1 MDDFASA
8 AMVRVLMHGMTA
20 LGLPLPATATA
31 PPVGTAQVPL
41 DLKRTLVAA
50 AVAQRGLA
58 CLPRLGRGVLA
69 FPDDPTHRALT
80 AARDGLEVLVRWQRL
95 ERYVHSAHRTE
106 LEVLGDA
113 RVALRH
119 VSVRRGEAPS
129 AAEDL
134 VVIGVLAALL
144 EAIGLEAPRAT
155 IDGVDVLA
163 AIDGDEAAHET
174 MLQRLAGAGRTGGW
188 TLHWNTTATA
198 ASRRPAPA
206 AAVTAP
212 GGQAAPLD
220 LCEALPWPDVA
231 RRCARDALA
240 DPLRPRTLGE
250 AASALGMSTRG
261 LQRLLAAAGLTWST
275 VMAEARVR
283 SASWWLLETVRPIA
297 EIGFLAGYSDQAHFT
312 RDFGR
317 RVGLPP
323 GRYRSE
329 FTPRSTPPR

>member
-8 AMVRVLMHGMTA
+8 AMVRVLMHGMSA
-20 LGLPLPATATA
+20 LGLPLPATATV
-31 PPVGTAQVPL
+31 PPVGTAQVAL
-41 DLKRTLVAA
+41 DLKRTLVTA
-50 AVAQRGLA
+50 AVAQCGLA

-80 AARDGLEVLVRWQRL
+80 AARDGLEVLLRWQRL

-113 RVALRH
+113 RVAVRH
-119 VSVRRGEAPS
+119 VSVRPGEAPS

-144 EAIGLEAPRAT
+144 EAIGLDAPRAT

-163 AIDGDEAAHET
+163 AAEGDEAAHET
-174 MLQRLAGAGRTGGW
+174 TLRRLAGAGRTGSW
-188 TLHWNTTATA
+188 TLHWNATV
-198 ASRRPAPA
+198 ASRRPARAAQA
-206 AAVTAP
+206 AAS
-212 GGQAAPLD
+212 GGQAAPVD
-220 LCEALPWPDVA
+220 LCDALPWPEAA

-250 AASALGMSTRG
+250 AATALGLSTRG

-283 SASWWLLETVRPIA
+283 SASWWLLETARPIA

-323 GRYRSE
+323 GRYRSD
-329 FTPRSTPPR
+329 FTPGSVPPR